1 MEIDS
6 AEYQLR
12 CQLTGHEDD
21 VRGICICDKVGFAT
35 SSRDRTIRFWSPDES
50 NHCSFTTSKILL
62 GHTSFVGPVAW
73 VAPSEE
79 LPEGGLVSG
88 GMDTLIL
95 VWNLSTGEKIQTLK
109 GHKLQVTG
117 IALDG
122 SDVVSTSV
130 DCTLR
135 RWRKGQEVEVLE
147 AHKAAIQAIIKLP
160 SGELVT
166 GSSDTT
172 LKLWKGAACIHTFS
186 GHTDTVRGLAA
197 VPGLGILSASHDGC
211 GSRVWILHHINLGFK
226 GMDWNTGED
235 VGHSVSGFAVV
246 RNTIR
251 LWELSGQVLLEMV
264 GHTSIV
270 YSVDAHASGLIV
282 SGSEDRFVKIWKD
295 GVCVQSLEHPGCV
308 WDAKFLDNGDIV
320 TACSDGVVR
329 IWTVHQ
335 DKIADPLELESYAA
349 QLSQYTL
356 SRKRVGGLKLEEL
369 PGLEALQTPGT
380 SDGQTKVV
388 REGDNGVAYAWN
400 MMEQKWDKIGEVVDG
415 PDDGMSR
422 PLLDGIQYDHV
433 FDVDIGDGEPVRKL
447 PCNRSDNPYDVADK
461 WLLKENLPLSYR
473 EQIVEFI
480 LQNTGQKQFTPDP
493 SFRDP
498 YTGSSAYT
506 PGQPSKPVA
515 TKPTFKH
522 VPKKGM
528 LVFDAA
534 QFDGILKKVSEFN
547 NTLLSASEQKH
558 MVLTEADMSRL
569 ASIIHVLKDTSRYH
583 SSKFSDDDVVMV
595 LKVLKSWPLTMLFPV
610 IDILRMI
617 ILHADGAAVLSKHVN
632 NANDVLMELIKK
644 VTTSPPLPAN
654 LLTSVRALTNFF
666 KNESYHDWLL
676 KHRGEVLDAYSTCY
690 LSSNKNVQ
698 LAYSTLILNANPN
711 HLVKSSLNAVVQS
724 LSSKQVMSRFHGIS
738 HISSSQGVLTI
749 NVPVHHITFKF
760 VQGFPVPTAIH
771 LKGSA
776 SKNLHYAVLL
786 IEKKDEEGQSQV
798 LSAALEI
805 AEEGSVEAD
814 AKFRALV
821 AIGSLMLEGV
831 VKRIAM
837 DFDVAN
843 IAKAAKASKDTKI
856 AEVGADIELI
866 TKQS

>member
-50 NHCSFTTSKILL
+50 NHRSFTTSKILL
-62 GHTSFVGPVAW
+62 GHTSFVGPLAW

-135 RWRKGQEVEVLE
+135 RWRKDQEVEVLE

-172 LKLWKGAACIHTFS
+172 LKLWKGATCIHTFS

-197 VPGLGILSASHDGC
+197 VPGLGILSASHDG
-211 GSRVWILHHINLGFK
+211 
-226 GMDWNTGED
+226 
-235 VGHSVSGFAVV
+235 
-246 RNTIR
+246 TIR

-356 SRKRVGGLKLEEL
+356 SRKRVGGLKLKEL

-558 MVLTEADMSRL
+558 TVLTEADMSRL

-698 LAYSTLILNANPN
+698 LAYSTLILN
-711 HLVKSSLNAVVQS
+711 
-724 LSSKQVMSRFHGIS
+724 
-738 HISSSQGVLTI
+738 
-749 NVPVHHITFKF
+749 
-760 VQGFPVPTAIH
+760 
-771 LKGSA
+771 
-776 SKNLHYAVLL
+776 YAVLL